1 VCPDICGQLPE
12 KQRQAAGLAVSM
24 VALTSCEGDIEG
36 AARAVATAAADGDLS
51 AFGAGLSVGAAVL
64 AGGSARGATGQWCL
78 LSLDNNT
85 QCQQGS
91 RPLLCL
97 ILPLQQYTQPNV

>member
-1 VCPDICGQLPE
+1 VCPDICGRLPE

-64 AGGSARGATGQWCL
+64 AGAGCGES
-78 LSLDNNT
+78 
-85 QCQQGS
+85 QQQAAVQG
-91 RPLLCL
+91 C
-97 ILPLQQYTQPNV
+97 